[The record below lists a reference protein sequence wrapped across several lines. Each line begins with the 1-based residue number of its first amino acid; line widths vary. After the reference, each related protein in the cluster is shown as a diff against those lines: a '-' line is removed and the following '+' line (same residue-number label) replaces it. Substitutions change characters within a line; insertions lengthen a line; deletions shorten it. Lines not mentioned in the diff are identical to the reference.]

1 MYQELVRRFKTLL
14 RFKDT
19 NSEKLEQ
26 YSLRIELESSI
37 VILLL
42 QYLINLTFRLWQ
54 GIRQSTD
61 RWIL

>member
-14 RFKDT
+14 RLKDT
-19 NSEKLEQ
+19 NTQKLEQ

-42 QYLINLTFRLWQ
+42 QYLINLNIKTLARH
-54 GIRQSTD
+54 STKY
-61 RWIL
+61 